1 MKHPLVGR
9 VTFDNGLATEKAHD
23 GRLGWSWGR
32 RKASG
37 LLGRARV
44 GCALGSQQD
53 GEDDGELNL
62 AKEVACR
69 VYRAMELRRAVSVAE
84 ARELEVDRAG
94 CSKGRGE
101 EALGVH
107 VAW

>member
-62 AKEVACR
+62 AKEVAR
-69 VYRAMELRRAVSVAE
+69 KAYWTVELRWELSVAE
-84 ARELEVDRAG
+84 ARKLEDGRVET
-94 CSKGRGE
+94 SKGRGE
-101 EALGVH
+101 GVLGVH
-107 VAW
+107 VAQ